1 MKRKMISMLLC
12 VSMIAG
18 ITACGSSADTSGS
31 STGSTASADTA
42 AAATSD
48 GVGETLVIQD
58 DDWEGVDLFQ
68 VSSWND
74 MQTLL
79 ADTVLGT
86 DPETKE
92 ATPNIAS
99 ESVWSEDGLTWTL
112 TFPEGMYYST
122 GEQLEPEDFIASV
135 EYGKEVSEYADG
147 YTNIESMEVDG
158 RNVIVHLSEYQ
169 ADMEYNF
176 ESCFVGIID
185 KDEIDNMSKDEK
197 LWGCHP
203 YGAYYLD
210 EYEPGAYAILKAN
223 PGYKTNNPFVE
234 NKGACPIQT
243 VKVVF
248 SGESFTFAEGI
259 QNGEYDVLS
268 TVPMEY
274 YDELCANSDVTVT
287 EASGAQIYYAEMN
300 LTDPILSDINVRK
313 AIIKGMSRDNL
324 AAYMD
329 ATLKP
334 AYCLILSRCL
344 NYSDEAVDYYKENYD
359 YDPEA
364 AAQLL
369 ADAGWAD
376 TDGDGILDKEGTPL
390 SFTFDCRDTESSKAI
405 AQSLQIDLKAIGI
418 DMQITTQD
426 WSYVNQDVQDGNFQ
440 MAYLGLGWSEPFLLM
455 DMFCQRNPECTNPD
469 SEGQE
474 ALVAEARKIIN
485 FEDRTKAITELQK
498 KIMDYCTLLPF
509 AEADSYRVWR
519 SNIQGI
525 KYTTSGGFWLN
536 DVVTDENGNF
546 RNI

>member
-1 MKRKMISMLLC
+1 MKKRVMAVLMTA
-12 VSMIAG
+12 VMTAG
-18 ITACGSSADTSGS
+18 LTACGGS
-31 STGSTASADTA
+31 SEGGSSEGGSTGASANAGA
-42 AAATSD
+42 ASAQTQD
-48 GVGETLVIQD
+48 VLVIQD
-58 DDWEGVDLFQ
+58 SDWEGVDLFQ

-74 MQTLL
+74 MQSLL
-79 ADTVLGT
+79 ADTILGT

-122 GEQLEPEDFIASV
+122 GEQLEPEDFVASV

-147 YTNIESMEVDG
+147 YTNIESMEIDG

-176 ESCFVGIID
+176 ESCFVGVID
-185 KDEIDNMSKDEK
+185 KDEIDNMSKDDK

-223 PGYKTNNPFVE
+223 PGYKTYNPFVE

-243 VKVVF
+243 IKVVF

-268 TVPMEY
+268 EVPMEY

-287 EASGAQIYYAEMN
+287 EASGAQIYYAEFNM
-300 LTDPILSDINVRK
+300 TDPILSDINVRK

-324 AAYMD
+324 SAYMD

-334 AYCLILSRCL
+334 AYSLILSKCL
-344 NYSDEAVDYYKENYD
+344 NYSEEAVDYYKANYD

-364 AAQLL
+364 AKQLL
-369 ADAGWAD
+369 ADAGWTD
-376 TDGDGILDKEGTPL
+376 TDGDGIVDKDGTPL
-390 SFTFDCRDTESSKAI
+390 SFTFDCRDTESSKSI
-405 AQSLQIDLKAIGI
+405 VQSLQIDMKAIGI

-426 WSYVNQDVQDGNFQ
+426 WSYVNQDVRDGNFQ

-469 SEGQE
+469 PEGQE
-474 ALVAEARKIIN
+474 ALVAEARKIVD
-485 FEDRTKAITELQK
+485 FEKRTEAITELQK

-509 AEADSYRVWR
+509 ADSSCYRVWR
-519 SNIQGI
+519 SEIKGI
-525 KYTTSGGFWLN
+525 KYTVNGGFWLN
-536 DVVTDENGNF
+536 DVVTDANGNF
-546 RNI
+546 RNVQ